1 MKKSTVII
9 RVCPENLLPLEG
21 KEMSVGIDPRLNVI
35 NNRVNTVVGL
45 KRYRQV
51 KKVMEEFNSKL
62 NRETENLSKVDRKI
76 K

>member
-1 MKKSTVII
+1 
-9 RVCPENLLPLEG
+9 
-21 KEMSVGIDPRLNVI
+21 MSVGIDPRLNVI